1 MKTNRAFLFNTCEV
15 APFFQN
21 IFRSTV
27 FPGSWEF
34 FSSGEKDFVHGKGRY
49 FFRLPPGWLQNPLDP
64 NRLAALAIVSP
75 VFQQEQRQPITSVFG
90 ETPHSSNETVT
101 GMWQNP
107 GRTCGAACAPQGER
121 AYEVTGQ

>member
-1 MKTNRAFLFNTCEV
+1 MKTDRAFLFNTCEV

-21 IFRSTV
+21 IFRSAV

-49 FFRLPPGWLQNPLDP
+49 FFRLPPGWLQ
-64 NRLAALAIVSP
+64 I
-75 VFQQEQRQPITSVFG
+75 
-90 ETPHSSNETVT
+90 
-101 GMWQNP
+101 P
-107 GRTCGAACAPQGER
+107 GRTCGAAGAPQGER